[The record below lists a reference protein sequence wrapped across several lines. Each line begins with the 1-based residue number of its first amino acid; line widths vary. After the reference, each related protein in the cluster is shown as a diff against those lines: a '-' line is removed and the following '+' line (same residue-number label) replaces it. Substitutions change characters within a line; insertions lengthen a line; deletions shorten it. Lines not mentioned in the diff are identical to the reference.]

1 MATLSQGT
9 SFSFASTT
17 YTVTRVSV
25 QRGSAAGSGQTRQ
38 RISTAH
44 LGSNPDLEE
53 PYLEIWQPRA
63 DEGGGGG
70 NTVDIDFLGASAPTP
85 GATGTLTVTGG
96 LSLSTTATV
105 AGSSV
110 TAAVGDIIR
119 GSASFRIGT

>member
-9 SFSFASTT
+9 SFSFNSVS
-17 YTVTRVSV
+17 YTVTRVTV
-25 QRGSAAGSGQTRQ
+25 QRGSQSGSQTRQ

-63 DEGGGGG
+63 DEGGGG
-70 NTVDIDFLGASAPTP
+70 NTVEIDFHGSSVPTA
-85 GATGTLTVTGG
+85 GATGTLVISGG

-105 AGSSV
+105 SGSSV
-110 TAAVGDIIR
+110 TAAVGDIIK

>member
-9 SFSFASTT
+9 SFSFASVQ
-17 YTVTRVSV
+17 YTVTRVTV
-25 QRGSAAGSGQTRQ
+25 QRGSAAATQNRQ

-70 NTVDIDFLGASAPTP
+70 NTVDIDFLGSTVPTA
-85 GATGTLTVTGG
+85 GATGTLTISGG
-96 LSLSTTATV
+96 LMLSTTATV
-105 AGSSV
+105 AGSTV
-110 TAAVGDIIR
+110 TAAVGDIIK
-119 GSASFRIGT
+119 GSASFKIGT

>member
-9 SFSFASTT
+9 SFSFNSVS
-17 YTVTRVSV
+17 YTVTRVTV
-25 QRGSAAGSGQTRQ
+25 QRGSQSGSQTRQ

-70 NTVDIDFLGASAPTP
+70 NSVDIDFHGASVPTA
-85 GATGTLTVTGG
+85 GASGTLVISGG
-96 LSLSTTATV
+96 LSLSTVATV
-105 AGSSV
+105 SGSSV
-110 TAAVGDIIR
+110 TAAVGDIIK